1 MKIARHEEPSSSTI
15 TKKALRGIGLLA
27 VVLLIGTMG
36 YMFIESWPLLDAIY
50 MTVITI
56 TTVGYGEIRNVDGA
70 GRIFTI
76 ILIFMGMGSVAYTA
90 GVMAQAMVEGQL
102 QVALGR
108 RRLGQKIKGLK
119 DHYIICG
126 YGRIG
131 RVIIHELKSHGIPLV
146 VVDSNPNLKGGM
158 EHEVIPFIIDD
169 ATSEDVLLE
178 AGVERAKGL
187 VAVVLSDADNLFITM
202 TARLLNQ
209 NLFIL
214 SRADEEATQRKLLRA
229 GANRVVMPY
238 LIGGQKMAQTI
249 IRPAVTDFLEVTVHD
264 KGIELKMEELVVGE
278 KSRLNGVMLMDSKIR
293 QEMNVIIVAIRKRS
307 GQMIFNPSSQ
317 AKIEAGDILIALGH
331 TTELEQLVEILA
343 GD

>member
-1 MKIARHEEPSSSTI
+1 MNNARQKEPSSSPVTN
-15 TKKALRGIGLLA
+15 KALRGIGLLA

-36 YMFIESWPLLDAIY
+36 YMFIEDWPLLDAFY

-56 TTVGYGEIRNVDGA
+56 TTVGYGEIRNVDGT

-102 QVALGR
+102 QLALGR
-108 RRLGQKIKGLK
+108 RRLGQKIKELK

-264 KGIELKMEELVVGE
+264 KGDRAQDGRAGGRREIPAQWGYVDGFEDQARDECHHCGHPEAERPDDFQPFEPGKNRGGRHLDRIGPHH
-278 KSRLNGVMLMDSKIR
+278 RAG
-293 QEMNVIIVAIRKRS
+293 AI
-307 GQMIFNPSSQ
+307 G
-317 AKIEAGDILIALGH
+317 
-331 TTELEQLVEILA
+331 
-343 GD
+343 

>member
-1 MKIARHEEPSSSTI
+1 MNIARPEEPSSSTV
-15 TKKALRGIGLLA
+15 TNKALRGIGLLV
-27 VVLLIGTMG
+27 VVLLIGTFG
-36 YMFIESWPLLDAIY
+36 YMIIEDWSLLDALY

-56 TTVGYGEIRNVDGA
+56 TTVGYGEIHNVDEA

-102 QVALGR
+102 QLALGR

-131 RVIIHELKSHGIPLV
+131 RVIINELKSHGIPLV
-146 VVDSNPNLKGGM
+146 VVDSNPELKGGM
-158 EHEVIPFIIDD
+158 EHEMIPFIIDD

-249 IRPAVTDFLEVTVHD
+249 VRPAVTDFLEVTVHD

-293 QEMNVIIVAIRKRS
+293 QEMNIMIVAIRKRS

-343 GD
+343 G